1 MAEITKRR
9 WWGRWIGFSLAG
21 LIFLLFGGHAFLG
34 WWQERKLNQEI
45 AVLREKGEPILR
57 EDFKSKTIADEENA
71 AEVLMRA
78 AKLIDGSSK
87 TMERFSYIALEL
99 PLSEKELAIVRP
111 ALAEDREAVAV
122 ARQA

>member
-1 MAEITKRR
+1 
-9 WWGRWIGFSLAG
+9 
-21 LIFLLFGGHAFLG
+21 FLG

-45 AVLREKGEPILR
+45 AVLREKGEPILP
-57 EDFKSKTIADEENA
+57 EDFKSKAIADEENA

-99 PLSEKELAIVRP
+99 PLSERELAIVRP
-111 ALAEDREAVAV
+111 ALAENREALAM
-122 ARQA
+122 ARQARSRKLAEWKIEVKSPLMLVVESSL